1 MTIRKIFGRSLGFQL
16 LLVFVIG
23 LFVYKVP
30 IYAEGA
36 EEWMPDANLR
46 QAVREAL
53 GLPAGEPLTK
63 EKIQGLDFLDAHG
76 RDIMDITGLEFATN
90 LEVAHLSKNP
100 ITDLRSLSNLTSLEK
115 LHIWS
120 VSPNTSTLDI
130 RPLSTLINLEVLSL
144 WKTKISAD
152 ISPLAALKKLR
163 TLDISHNQIE
173 DIRPLAALTEL
184 QILAIEVNL
193 ITDVTPLSELN
204 LIELIMGNNP
214 ITDIRPLSTLINLEM
229 LALENCEVF
238 DISPL
243 AALKKLRILD
253 LTNNQVEDV
262 RPLAGLTE
270 LQTLWIKGN
279 PIRDLNPLS
288 GLNLTD
294 LKYDAIPAL
303 TGRTDPAQSWMPDA
317 ALRAAIRGA
326 IGVLPGV
333 PLTKEKLQEV
343 TSLNVENEGVYDIT
357 GLEFATNLT
366 ELAIS
371 QNPITDLRPLSN
383 LTQLVKLYFE
393 YVPENS
399 IDLDL
404 RPLSTLINLE
414 VLSLWNTWISAD
426 ISALAGLKKLRI
438 LELSS
443 NQIEDISL
451 LKGLTELR
459 ILQIKGSPIKD
470 LQPLANLTNL
480 RHLYLSDVSPIT
492 LNLDISPLANLIHL
506 EALFLENSRVS
517 DISLLAGL
525 KKLRILDLANNQIV
539 DFSPLAELTKLQ
551 TLLIQG
557 NWTHDISSLT
567 GLMLTD
573 FEYDEICEIAPPEPL
588 IIERILSKN
597 YPAIFQGFNSN
608 FAETAEEFARYYP
621 GTDPE
626 VYHQRA
632 AKNDLYFSAD
642 PFWLHLDFISDT
654 PPYERIATRIG
665 GNLERAR
672 TIREKQ
678 LALNP
683 NLVFLTQP
691 FVLPYL
697 EDFPPDTDLLL
708 RYPDGQLVD
717 WSDEYHLNIVHREAQ
732 QLWINWIVA
741 IAECG
746 LLDGVVLDGFFLN
759 GTAGRRPIYKE
770 LSASAGR
777 EITDEDII
785 EIFRH
790 IFSSVR
796 ERVHPDF
803 LILVNA
809 NVTRPDRYAD
819 LINGSFMESDRWH
832 LTRDG
837 LLEMEAV
844 LSWNEEN
851 LRVPQVNCL
860 EGRALEGPSHSPE
873 NLRRMRLATTLSLTH
888 SDGYVDYTTHVPAAA
903 GGHRLAPWYD
913 FWDTNLGQPISEKA
927 QRCDNCEGLFI
938 REFTNGWAIY
948 NRSGKVAKIQLPMQA
963 TGVASGITSTIH
975 IVPDLDGEMYLKQ
988 ETSTVSNGT
997 AKVLELTT
1005 ETLQDSVP
1013 DWMPDAALWT
1023 AVRENLGL
1031 SAATPLT
1038 KEKMLLLTSLQAN
1051 HRGIVDITGLEFALS
1066 LKELHLGGRNRI
1078 TNLRPLAN
1086 LTNLVQL
1093 HLWQR
1098 RVEGMPPV
1106 TNLDISP
1113 LSELINLEFL
1123 VLERSGISDISSLA
1137 GLINLDELS
1146 LMDNGIS
1153 DISPLAGLKK
1163 LRALYLS
1170 HNQIVDFSPL
1180 AGLTNLKTLQIDDNL
1195 GTDLSPLAALNLTDL
1210 GSDADVNEDGIV
1222 NIQDL
1227 VLVANAFGEAAPDLN
1242 GDGTVNV
1249 LDLVIVAT
1257 QFNKQ

>member
-1 MTIRKIFGRSLGFQL
+1 MTIRRIFRLHKILRSRL
-16 LLVFVIG
+16 LLLSVIG
-23 LFVYKVP
+23 MLGYNVFA
-30 IYAEGA
+30 YAEEA
-36 EEWMPDANLR
+36 EQWMPDANLR

-53 GLPAGEPLTK
+53 ALPADEPLTK
-63 EKIQGLDFLDAHG
+63 KKMQGLDFLDAHG

-90 LEVAHLSKNP
+90 LEVSHLSKNP
-100 ITDLRSLSNLTSLEK
+100 ITDLHPLSNLTSLEK

-120 VSPNTSTLDI
+120 VSPNTPTLDI

-144 WKTKISAD
+144 WKTQISAD

-184 QILAIEVNL
+184 QTLAIEVNL
-193 ITDVTPLSELN
+193 ITDLTPLSELN

-214 ITDIRPLSTLINLEM
+214 ITDIRPLATLINLEM
-229 LALENCEVF
+229 LILENCEVF

-243 AALKKLRILD
+243 AALKKLRSLD

-262 RPLAGLTE
+262 RPLAGLTK

-294 LKYDAIPAL
+294 LKYDAIPDP
-303 TGRTDPAQSWMPDA
+303 TGQTDPAQSWMPDA

-333 PLTKEKLQEV
+333 PLTKEKLQEI
-343 TSLNVENEGVYDIT
+343 TSLNVENKSVYDIT

-371 QNPITDLRPLSN
+371 QNPITDLRSLSN
-383 LTQLVKLYFE
+383 LTQLVKLHFE
-393 YVPENS
+393 HVPENS
-399 IDLDL
+399 MDIDL
-404 RPLSTLINLE
+404 RPLATLINLE

-451 LKGLTELR
+451 LEGLTELR

-492 LNLDISPLANLIHL
+492 LNLDIRPLANLIHL
-506 EALFLENSRVS
+506 EALSLENCRVS
-517 DISLLAGL
+517 DISVLAGL
-525 KKLRILDLANNQIV
+525 KKLRSLDLTNNQIL
-539 DFSPLAELTKLQ
+539 DFSPLAGLTELQ
-551 TLLIQG
+551 TLLIRG
-557 NWTHDISSLT
+557 NWTHDISSLI

-588 IIERILSKN
+588 IIQRVLTKN

-608 FAETAEEFARYYP
+608 FAETAEELARYYP

-632 AKNDLYFSAD
+632 AKNDLYFSA
-642 PFWLHLDFISDT
+642 WLHLDFISDT

-665 GNLERAR
+665 GNLDRAR
-672 TIREKQ
+672 AVQEKQ

-691 FVLPYL
+691 FVLPDL

-708 RYPDGQLVD
+708 RHPDGQLVD
-717 WSDEYHLNIVHREAQ
+717 WSGEYHLNIVSPEAQ

-746 LLDGVVLDGFFLN
+746 LLDGVVLDGFLLN

-790 IFSSVR
+790 IFRSVR
-796 ERVHPDF
+796 ERVHPNF

-832 LTRDG
+832 LSRDG

-851 LRVPQVNCL
+851 LRAPQVNCL

-888 SDGYVDYTTHVPAAA
+888 SDGYVDYTTHVPAEA

-913 FWDTNLGQPISEKA
+913 FWDANLGQPIGEKA
-927 QRCDNCEGLFI
+927 QLCDNCEGLFI
-938 REFTNGWAIY
+938 REFTNGWVIY
-948 NRSGKVAKIQLPMQA
+948 NRSGKVAKIQLPMQT
-963 TGVASGITSTIH
+963 TGVASGITNTIH

-988 ETSTVSNGT
+988 KTGTISNGT
-997 AKVLELTT
+997 VKVLELTT
-1005 ETLQDSVP
+1005 ETLQDSMP
-1013 DWMPDAALWT
+1013 DWMPDAALWA

-1038 KEKMLLLTSLQAN
+1038 KEKMLLLTSLEAHN
-1051 HRGIVDITGLEFALS
+1051 RGIVDITGLELATH
-1066 LKELHLGGRNRI
+1066 LKLLHIGRNRI
-1078 TNLRPLAN
+1078 TDLRPLAN
-1086 LTNLVQL
+1086 LTNLTQL
-1093 HLWQR
+1093 HISQHHTDDML
-1098 RVEGMPPV
+1098 PV

-1113 LSELINLEFL
+1113 LSKLINLE
-1123 VLERSGISDISSLA
+1123 G
-1137 GLINLDELS
+1137 LS
-1146 LMDNGIS
+1146 LENSGIS

-1163 LRALYLS
+1163 LQRLHLS
-1170 HNQIVDFSPL
+1170 NNKITDFSPL
-1180 AGLTNLKTLQIDDNL
+1180 AGLTNLWQLWIPHNPA
-1195 GTDLSPLAALNLTDL
+1195 TDFSPLAALNLKDFR
-1210 GSDADVNEDGIV
+1210 SDIDVNEDGVINILDLVIVANALGKAEPDLNGDGVV

-1227 VLVANAFGEAAPDLN
+1227 VIVANAF
-1242 GDGTVNV
+1242 
-1249 LDLVIVAT
+1249 
-1257 QFNKQ
+1257 